1 MLNGAGSLLDLL
13 MQVNQKALAWLKA
26 IFLQTSSLRCGEI
39 WVKNEQWL
47 LARQASIRG
56 LAKSIEKF
64 LKKKRMR
71 TRLTCRAKDVNM
83 VKWRMETSYE
93 ENFSDNTVGD
103 RDFLRYFVVSLS
115 SFFSDQV

>member
-39 WVKNEQWL
+39 WAKNEQWL

-56 LAKSIEKF
+56 LTKSLKKN
-64 LKKKRMR
+64 LKKKRKR
-71 TRLTCRAKDVNM
+71 KRLTWAKDVNM

>member
-1 MLNGAGSLLDLL
+1 MEKYE
-13 MQVNQKALAWLKA
+13 QKMNNDY
-26 IFLQTSSLRCGEI
+26 S
-39 WVKNEQWL
+39 
-47 LARQASIRG
+47 
-56 LAKSIEKF
+56 LAKLALGGSPNQLKKF

>member
-1 MLNGAGSLLDLL
+1 MEKYE
-13 MQVNQKALAWLKA
+13 QKMNNDY
-26 IFLQTSSLRCGEI
+26 S
-39 WVKNEQWL
+39 
-47 LARQASIRG
+47 
-56 LAKSIEKF
+56 LAKLALGDSPNQLKKI
-64 LKKKRMR
+64 LKKKRKR
-71 TRLTCRAKDVNM
+71 TRLTWAKDVNM

>member
-1 MLNGAGSLLDLL
+1 MNNDYS
-13 MQVNQKALAWLKA
+13 
-26 IFLQTSSLRCGEI
+26 
-39 WVKNEQWL
+39 
-47 LARQASIRG
+47 
-56 LAKSIEKF
+56 LAKLALGDSPNQLKTI
-64 LKKKRMR
+64 LKKKRKR
-71 TRLTCRAKDVNM
+71 TRLTWAKDVNM

>member
-56 LAKSIEKF
+56 LAKSIEKIF
-64 LKKKRMR
+64 KKEK
-71 TRLTCRAKDVNM
+71 KEN
-83 VKWRMETSYE
+83 TS
-93 ENFSDNTVGD
+93 DLQGKGC
-103 RDFLRYFVVSLS
+103 
-115 SFFSDQV
+115 